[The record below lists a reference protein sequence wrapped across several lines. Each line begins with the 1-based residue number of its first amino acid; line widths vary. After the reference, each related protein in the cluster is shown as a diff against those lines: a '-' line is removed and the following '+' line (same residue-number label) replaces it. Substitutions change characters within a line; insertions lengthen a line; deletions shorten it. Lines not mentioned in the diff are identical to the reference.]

1 MNFSTD
7 FLHSSTAIL
16 FLPSNDFQRP
26 EFICVTSSAVLKN
39 DENQLLMFFVSV
51 KFAEGGTTSIKM
63 GEGTHFNLPGIKMLL
78 VKNGNYF
85 FETKQIHKK
94 LMPGF
99 IHIFGPIRIG
109 YTGIRADIF

>member
-1 MNFSTD
+1 
-7 FLHSSTAIL
+7 
-16 FLPSNDFQRP
+16 
-26 EFICVTSSAVLKN
+26 
-39 DENQLLMFFVSV
+39 MFFVSV

-63 GEGTHFNLPGIKMLL
+63 GEGTHFNLPGVKMLL
-78 VKNGNYF
+78 VKNWNYF

-99 IHIFGPIRIG
+99 IHIFGPVRIG